1 MNSFLVFVF
10 RRPTFFLVLLFL
22 LTTIHTNEYEEPVL
36 SSKPKT
42 LLLCSSSEESDPDSP
57 PPRERERE
65 NPRLSEGFFLK
76 ETWISRLKLRCSL
89 RSTPLKDSDPFANS
103 SKRTRL
109 WLDSSSARFL
119 FFRSRARTAGNE
131 RKKGILPPYAPL

>member
-65 NPRLSEGFFLK
+65 RERERIRVCLK
-76 ETWISRLKLRCSL
+76 AFS
-89 RSTPLKDSDPFANS
+89 
-103 SKRTRL
+103 
-109 WLDSSSARFL
+109 
-119 FFRSRARTAGNE
+119 
-131 RKKGILPPYAPL
+131 